1 MKLSV
6 RYGRDTKDFFV
17 PDRNYMGTLRPQ
29 QKKGVKDPEK
39 EVKQALNR
47 PVESPKLREL
57 VSSKDKVAVLVSDIS
72 RPSPTGLILP
82 PVLKELEEAGVSRKK
97 ITIIFGLGI
106 HRNQTEEEKRALVG
120 DYIYSHFR
128 CIEHD
133 VENCRYFGVSS
144 QGTPIEVFSEVMD
157 ASFVIA
163 TGNIEYH
170 YYAGFSGGAKALAP
184 GVCSRGT
191 IEQNHRKFM
200 DPGAGPGKIRGN
212 PVREELEEMAQKI
225 GIDFMVNA
233 VLNPEKQVI
242 KVVAGD
248 VTAAHRQGASF
259 LDRLSRVRIEDKA
272 DIVIVAPGGYPR
284 DIDLYQTHKA
294 MEHALPALKH
304 GGILITVGQCA
315 DGLGVG
321 PFARVFDEG
330 KRPEELVDELRT
342 QFVQGRHVASR
353 IAHIHLNNEI
363 FLVSDL
369 SQSTKEK
376 LFFKNFNSVK
386 KALSLAFDKKG
397 KEATVWVMPY
407 GISTLPFIGETKV

>member
-1 MKLSV
+1 
-6 RYGRDTKDFFV
+6 
-17 PDRNYMGTLRPQ
+17 MGTIKPK

-39 EVKQALNR
+39 EVERALSH
-47 PVESPKLREL
+47 PSGSPKLREL
-57 VSSKDKVAVLVSDIS
+57 VSSQDTVVVLVSDIS
-72 RPSPTGLILP
+72 RPSPSRLLLP
-82 PVLKELEEAGVSRKK
+82 PVLKELTEAGVSHRK
-97 ITIIFGLGI
+97 ITIVFGLGI
-106 HRNQTEEEKRALVG
+106 HRNQSEEEKRALVG
-120 DYIYSHFR
+120 DDIYSHYR

-133 VENCRYFGVSS
+133 IKDCQDAGISS
-144 QGTPIEVFSEVMD
+144 QGTPIEVFTEVMD

-184 GVCSRGT
+184 GMCSRRT

-200 DPGAGPGKIRGN
+200 DPGARPGMIKGN
-212 PVREELEEMAQKI
+212 PVREELEEMAQKV

-259 LDRLSRVRIEDKA
+259 LDRLSRVRIEDRA
-272 DIVIVAPGGYPR
+272 DIVIVSPGGYPR

-304 GGILITVGQCA
+304 GGILITAGQCG
-315 DGLGVG
+315 DGLGVE
-321 PFARVFDEG
+321 PFARVFEEG
-330 KRPEELVDELRT
+330 KSPEELVEELKT

-376 LFFKNFNSVK
+376 LFFKNFNSVE
-386 KALSLAFDKKG
+386 KALSVALDKKG
-397 KEATVWVMPY
+397 KQATVWVMPF
-407 GISTLPFIGETKV
+407 GISTLPSV

>member
-1 MKLSV
+1 MRLSIP
-6 RYGRDTKDFFV
+6 YGRDTKEFSV
-17 PDRNYMGTLRPQ
+17 PDRNYMGTIKP
-29 QKKGVKDPEK
+29 KKKIGVKDPEK
-39 EVKQALNR
+39 EVERALDH
-47 PVESPKLREL
+47 PVASPKLGEL
-57 VSSKDKVAVLVSDIS
+57 VSSQDTVVVLVSDIS
-72 RPSPTGLILP
+72 RPSPSRLLLP
-82 PVLKELEEAGVSRKK
+82 PVLKELEEAGVSHKQ
-97 ITIIFGLGI
+97 ITIVFGLGI

-133 VENCRYFGVSS
+133 VEKCQQAGVSS
-144 QGTPIEVFSEVMD
+144 MGTPIEVFSEVRD

-184 GVCSRGT
+184 GVCGRQT
-191 IEQNHRKFM
+191 IERNHRKFM

-212 PVREELEEMAQKI
+212 PVREELEEMAQKA

-259 LDRLSRVRIEDKA
+259 LDRLSRVRIEDRA
-272 DIVIVAPGGYPR
+272 DIVIVSPGGYPR

-294 MEHALPALKH
+294 MEHALPALKP

-321 PFARVFDEG
+321 PFARVLDEG
-330 KRPEELVDELRT
+330 KRPEELVDELKT

-376 LFFKNFNSVK
+376 LFFKNFNSIE
-386 KALSLAFDKKG
+386 KALSHAFDKKG
-397 KEATVWVMPY
+397 KEAAVWVMPF
-407 GISTLPFIGETKV
+407 GISTLPSVQHH

>member
-1 MKLSV
+1 MKISIG
-6 RYGRDTKDFFV
+6 YGRETKDFFI
-17 PDRNYMGTLRPQ
+17 PDRNYMGALRPKH
-29 QKKGVKDPEK
+29 KKGVKDPEK
-39 EVKQALNR
+39 EVKRALDH
-47 PVESPKLREL
+47 PVGSPKLREL
-57 VSSKDKVAVLVSDIS
+57 VSSKDKVVVLVSDIS
-72 RPSPTGLILP
+72 RPSPSRLILP
-82 PVLKELEEAGVSRKK
+82 PVLKELEEAGVSLKK
-97 ITIIFGLGI
+97 ITIVFGLGI

-133 VENCRYFGVSS
+133 IENCQHSGISS
-144 QGTPIEVFSEVMD
+144 QGTPIEVFSEVRD

-184 GVCSRGT
+184 GVCSRRT

-200 DPGAGPGKIRGN
+200 APGARPGKIRGN
-212 PVREELEEMAQKI
+212 PVREELEEMARKVGI
-225 GIDFMVNA
+225 GFIVNA

-242 KVVAGD
+242 KVVTGD

-259 LDRLSRVRIEDKA
+259 LDRLSRVRIEDKS

-304 GGILITVGQCA
+304 GGILITVGQCG

-330 KRPEELVDELRT
+330 KRPEELVEELKK

-369 SQSTKEK
+369 PQSTKEK
-376 LFFKNFNSVK
+376 LFFENFNSVE
-386 KALSLAFDKKG
+386 KAFSLAFDKKG

-407 GISTLPFIGETKV
+407 GISTLPFIGEPDT